1 FTQSLDLTTISSY
14 GDDYSKIKSMFN
26 RFCFYIL
33 PQIQHNIQY
42 LTLDPWSMT
51 NILSIENYPKLHKLT
66 LINLKV
72 EMANSIVCSTRYL
85 ISSFTTKYN

>member
-1 FTQSLDLTTISSY
+1 
-14 GDDYSKIKSMFN
+14 MFN

-72 EMANSIVCSTRYL
+72 EMANSIVCTN
-85 ISSFTTKYN
+85 SSFVSIFQHQISNLVIMINGTSGYRHRWRLCTS